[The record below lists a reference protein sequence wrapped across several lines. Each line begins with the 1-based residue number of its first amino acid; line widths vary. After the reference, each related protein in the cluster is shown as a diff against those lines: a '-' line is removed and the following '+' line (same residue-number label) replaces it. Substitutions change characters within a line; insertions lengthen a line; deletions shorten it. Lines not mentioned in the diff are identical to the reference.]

1 MTVPP
6 ERGDDLLI
14 EHNTPIPAN
23 RMTESEET
31 RHIPGMRN
39 FTRAAGRGFKGTSYG
54 AASPGRHLPLAM
66 TLQGPGFSAEI
77 TLKAGFCT
85 AADEMFDFL
94 IGADR
99 QWIRDYASRK
109 GWSITTLHR

>member
-1 MTVPP
+1 
-6 ERGDDLLI
+6 
-14 EHNTPIPAN
+14 
-23 RMTESEET
+23 
-31 RHIPGMRN
+31 
-39 FTRAAGRGFKGTSYG
+39 
-54 AASPGRHLPLAM
+54 M
-66 TLQGPGFSAEI
+66 TLQGPGFSAQI

-109 GWSITTLHR
+109 GWSITTLPR